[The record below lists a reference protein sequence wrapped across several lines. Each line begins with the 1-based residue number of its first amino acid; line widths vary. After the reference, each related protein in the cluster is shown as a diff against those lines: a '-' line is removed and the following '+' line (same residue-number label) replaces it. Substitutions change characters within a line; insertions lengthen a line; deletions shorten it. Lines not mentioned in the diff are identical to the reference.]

1 MHDESSAEPL
11 RIFLDDAEE
20 PFKVEQ
26 PPLRFNFN
34 TISLPDGDHQLRIE
48 ASNGLAPPTIRRIP
62 FTVRNGVAV
71 TVSGLEPNQTIGGQ
85 VELIINAYAGS
96 SEVDFEPR
104 KAETPQP
111 IPTWA
116 WVLFLAVGAWTMF
129 YVLNKPLDVEAGVM
143 QKEDQVALGERLY
156 IDTCGRCHGEG
167 GEGAAFA
174 EDIGGYSV
182 PALRE
187 NTNYALAD
195 TPVSLLTKVIL
206 GQDGTMMPTWGPILN
221 TEETIA
227 VVNHVRQS
235 WRHDASTISLDH
247 WRPPKEIE
255 ILETSLEKAL
265 TSRKGPDADVL
276 AQCCW
281 PEGPDASEPPILYRT
296 DGVLA
301 VGREAIKAAWQSY
314 FDELGPGGR
323 VTKYKL
329 AERRYDYDPATVE
342 QPGSIVIEA
351 GRVFLEAKQKEQAAQ
366 QASGRFIRIY
376 ERHEN
381 GWALVLDFADIP
393 MAVGCEIVEEDCPVE
408 PGPVPPTPAPDDP
421 PTPPPANGEPI
432 GFQQVVDLLTGLNYG
447 APRAPH
453 GEFWKFPYEKFME
466 FEFPMEKG
474 MPELAL
480 KLVVPGKPD
489 ESNLL
494 LAMEGKEV
502 VVTDKETGEIF
513 PAEIERMPK
522 SKPPLGED
530 VLGPIRAWIAAGC
543 PKEPGGAPYGG
554 AGNAPPPAPD
564 ATPPPSPIAA
574 GESVGFKEVQQ
585 LLAGLGYTA
594 VRSPHDNF
602 WELGYREFV
611 TLEFPLDKDAPELT
625 LKLIELGKPDE
636 SNLILAMEGKEVIVT
651 DTTDGSTFP
660 SELARMPKNKPPVD
674 KALLGTIRKWIAA
687 GCPEVAGG
695 APFAAVGGTPG
706 EAGTAPQPAPISEIG
721 FAEVVQYLKD
731 MGKKATTVPHGSFW
745 EELGYEDFVAF
756 RFPRNYGD
764 EAMYQLLIPY
774 DAENSNLVK
783 VLRDGKGV
791 VRTDAEGGEIVED
804 LPRMPKNT
812 PPMPAERLAKIVEWI
827 NAGCPERA
835 GEPSKLPRPTKAGP
849 DPDMPAGVPVPAG
862 PAPDEPGSGGGK

>member
-1 MHDESSAEPL
+1 MHEDSGAEPL

-129 YVLNKPLDVEAGVM
+129 YVLNRPLDVEAGVLE
-143 QKEDQVALGERLY
+143 KADQVALGERLY
-156 IDTCGRCHGEG
+156 MDTCGRCHGEG
-167 GEGAAFA
+167 GEGQSFA
-174 EDIGGYSV
+174 SDIGGFSV
-182 PALRE
+182 PSLRE

-195 TPVSLLTKVIL
+195 TPVALLTKVIL
-206 GQDGTMMPTWGPILN
+206 GQAGTMMPTWGPLLN

-235 WRHDASTISLDH
+235 WRHDASTINLDH

-255 ILETSLEKAL
+255 LLESSLEKAL
-265 TSRKGPDADVL
+265 TSRKGPNADVL

-281 PEGPDASEPPILYRT
+281 PEGPASSEPPILYRT
-296 DGVLA
+296 DGVIA

-329 AERRYDYDPATVE
+329 AERRYDYEGATVD

-351 GRVFLEAKQKEQAAQ
+351 GRVFLEAQRKGQEPQ
-366 QASGRFIRIY
+366 QASGRFMRIY

-393 MAVGCEIVEEDCPVE
+393 MAVGCEILEPDCPIE
-408 PGPVPPTPAPDDP
+408 GPVPPTPAPDDDP
-421 PTPPPANGEPI
+421 PTPPPAGGDQV
-432 GFQQVVDLLTGLNYG
+432 GFQQIVDLLAGLDYG
-447 APRAPH
+447 APSAPH
-453 GEFWKFPYEKFME
+453 GDFWKLPYDEFMA

-474 MPELAL
+474 VPELAI

-494 LAMEGKEV
+494 LAFEGKEV
-502 VVTDKETGEIF
+502 HVLDKEAGESF
-513 PAEIERMPK
+513 PAEIARMPK
-522 SKPPLGED
+522 NKPPLD
-530 VLGPIRAWIAAGC
+530 PKLIATIRAWIEAGC
-543 PKEPGGAPYGG
+543 PKEPGGAPYGA
-554 AGNAPPPAPD
+554 AGGK
-564 ATPPPSPIAA
+564 PPPSPAA
-574 GESVGFKEVQQ
+574 GTTPPPGPVASAGGSVGFKEVKQ
-585 LLAGLGYTA
+585 LLAGLGYA
-594 VRSPHDNF
+594 APRSPHGHF
-602 WELGYREFV
+602 WDLGYREFV
-611 TLEFPLDKDAPELT
+611 TCAFPLDKGAPELM

-636 SNLILAMEGKEVIVT
+636 SNLVLALEGKEVTVT
-651 DTTDGSTFP
+651 DTSDGSTFP

-674 KALLGTIRKWIAA
+674 KGLIETIRNWIAA

-695 APFAAVGGTPG
+695 APFTAGGAKQTSP
-706 EAGTAPQPAPISEIG
+706 PPVSPIG
-721 FAEVVQYLKD
+721 FDDVIQYLKD
-731 MGKKATTVPHGSFW
+731 LGKKATTVPHGSFW
-745 EELGYEDFVAF
+745 ENLGYEEFVAF

-764 EAMYQLLIPY
+764 EAEYQLLVPY
-774 DAENSNLVK
+774 DAESSNLVK

-791 VRTDAEGGEIVED
+791 VRTDAEGGQIVED
-804 LPRMPKNT
+804 LPRMPKNAL
-812 PPMPAERLAKIVEWI
+812 PMPSDRLEKIILWI
-827 NAGCPERA
+827 DAGCPERA
-835 GEPSKLPRPTKAGP
+835 GEPSKLARPAGAGP
-849 DPDMPAGVPVPAG
+849 DPETPAGIPVPAG
-862 PAPDEPGSGGGK
+862 PAPDEPGGGDGR